1 MTPWLLVAGDLTPLG
16 GMDAANHAL
25 ARHLGAR
32 GDELHVVA
40 HRVWP
45 DLETLPSLTVHA
57 VWRPF
62 GRHLLGSPLLARAGF
77 RVWQTLRNRGG
88 RAVANGGNCALA
100 DANWVHYLHAAFT
113 PQVAGSSAR
122 RARHVFSHRRDVIA
136 ERRALRGAR
145 IVICNSERTRREVVQ
160 RHDIADSRTRVVYY
174 GSDSVRFSPATP
186 GTRLAVRQAMGWTAD
201 RPLVG
206 FVGALG
212 DRRKGFDSLFEAWL
226 TLCRSGSWDANLV
239 VIGRGAE
246 LTAWRSRA
254 AASGHGDRF
263 HFLGFRSDVPDV
275 LAALDGFVHPA
286 RYEAYGL
293 SVHEAICCGVPAI
306 VTATAGIAERFPD
319 SLDDLLLVNPD
330 DSGEIANR
338 LRFWR
343 ANVERLR
350 RQILPL
356 SETLRAW
363 TWDAMAARIV
373 TMIEQA
379 A

>member
-25 ARHLGAR
+25 ARHLAVR

-45 DLETLPSLTVHA
+45 DLQTLPSLTVHA

-77 RVWQTLRNRGG
+77 RVWQSLRSRGG

-100 DANWVHYLHAAFT
+100 DANWVHYLHAAFA
-113 PQVAGSSAR
+113 PCVAGSSAR
-122 RARHVFSHRRDVIA
+122 RARHAFAHRRDVIA
-136 ERRALRGAR
+136 ERRALRAAR
-145 IVICNSERTRREVVQ
+145 VVICNSERTRREVVD
-160 RHDIADSRTRVVYY
+160 RHDVADNRTSVVYY
-174 GSDSVRFSPATP
+174 GSDPERLAPATP
-186 GTRLAVRQAMGWTAD
+186 AARLAVRKAQGWTTE

-226 TLCRSGSWDANLV
+226 SLCHGGGWDADLV
-239 VIGRGAE
+239 VIGSGAE
-246 LTAWRSRA
+246 LTDWRSRA
-254 AASGHGDRF
+254 AASGYGHRF
-263 HFLGFRSDVPDV
+263 HFLGFRRDVPDV

-306 VTATAGIAERFPD
+306 VSATAGVAERYPA
-319 SLDDLLLVNPD
+319 SLEDLLLVDPE
-330 DSGEIANR
+330 DSRELASR
-338 LRFWR
+338 LRYWR
-343 ANVERLR
+343 SHVERLR
-350 RQILPL
+350 DQILPV
-356 SETLRAW
+356 SAALRAW

-373 TMIEQA
+373 SLVEQA
-379 A
+379 S